1 MSKGDGGPA
10 FPDNRGHMGMSLR
23 DWFAGQALAGNC
35 SLIDERTPRTPEE
48 KADVEKWRD
57 RLREKDARFC
67 YAMADAMLKARE
79 GTKNG

>member
-1 MSKGDGGPA
+1 MNKENGGP
-10 FPDNRGHMGMSLR
+10 PPLISENGRMSLR

-79 GTKNG
+79 ETKNG